1 MVDIQVQVER
11 LDAVRLSEKATQD
24 TAATYTVNVSLSERE
39 RNPSSLSLN
48 FEFELACQPNI
59 AKITV
64 HGSTA
69 ITGTRDEI
77 QALLRPADAKSPPT
91 ILLTIYDRVYSS
103 IYLLARDLNLPHPMP
118 GLMQQGGSSGQS

>member
-24 TAATYTVNVSLSERE
+24 TTATYTVNVSLSERE

-48 FEFELACQPNI
+48 FEFELSCQPNI

-64 HGSTA
+64 HGSTT
-69 ITGTRDEI
+69 ITGTREEI
-77 QALLRPADAKSPPT
+77 QSLLKPADPKSPPT
-91 ILLTIYDRVYSS
+91 ILLTIYERVYSP

-118 GLMQQGGSSGQS
+118 GLMQQGGAQS